1 MKGLTLRTIVR
12 VTGGAL
18 HLDAPEDVREKLLD
32 TEISSVTTDS
42 RKVETGA
49 LFGAIVGSRVDG
61 HTFASDVFG
70 KGALCVLAERELT
83 AAEVYGAE
91 TGARAGSDT
100 ETGARAGSGPRP
112 WILVDN
118 TIRALGQIAREYL
131 DILNIPVVG
140 ITGSVG
146 KTSTKEMIASVLSV
160 KFRTMKTEG
169 NFNNGLGLPLSI
181 FRLTEETEIAVLEM
195 GISHFGDMD
204 ELMAVVSPDTC
215 VITNI
220 GVCHLEFLKDR
231 DGVFKEKSRM
241 LDFIR
246 PGGHIVLNGNDDK
259 LRQVAE
265 VGGIRPVFFGVE
277 TSVPGAEALSAGPVV
292 TFPDPEG
299 LLSCVT
305 ARDLHPIGFEGT
317 ACTLSAPAGDIDI
330 TVPVPGLH
338 NVSNAACAAAV
349 GLGYG
354 MSLEEIRKGIEAY
367 QTIGGRFNVQKTEKL
382 TVIDDCYNANPV
394 SMKAS
399 LATLKEVKGS
409 RRVAILGDM
418 GELGE
423 EEVRLHED
431 VGICAA
437 RCADVVLTAG
447 RLSENLSRAAAAE
460 AAQAAASQTAAG
472 AGAALTTAHF
482 ATVEELIDHLD
493 EIIKDGDTV
502 LVKASHSMEFP
513 RIVKALM
520 KDE

>member
-1 MKGLTLRTIVR
+1 MKGLTLRTILR

-18 HLDAPEDVREKLLD
+18 HLDAPEEVREKLLD

-42 RKVETGA
+42 RKVEAGA

-61 HTFASDVFG
+61 HTFAADVFD

-83 AAEVYGAE
+83 AAEVYG
-91 TGARAGSDT
+91 SQ
-100 ETGARAGSGPRP
+100 AGSGPRP

-181 FRLTEETEIAVLEM
+181 FRLTEETQIAVLEM

-241 LDFIR
+241 LDFVR

-259 LRQVAE
+259 LRQV
-265 VGGIRPVFFGVE
+265 GDIDGIRPVFFGVE
-277 TSVPGAEALSAGPVV
+277 TSAPGADALSAGPVV
-292 TFPDPEG
+292 PFPDAEG
-299 LLSCVT
+299 RLSCVT
-305 ARDLHPIGFEGT
+305 ARGLRPAGFEGT
-317 ACTLSAPAGDIDI
+317 ACTLSTPAGDIDI
-330 TVPVPGLH
+330 MVPVPGLH

-354 MSLEEIRKGIEAY
+354 MSPEEIRKGIESY

-399 LATLKEVKGS
+399 LATLKDVKGS

-423 EEVRLHED
+423 DEVRLHED
-431 VGICAA
+431 VGTYAA

-447 RLSENLSRAAAAE
+447 RLSENLSRAAAE
-460 AAQAAASQTAAG
+460 E
-472 AGAALTTAHF
+472 AALTTAHF
-482 ATVEELIDHLD
+482 ATVEELIGHLD
-493 EIIKDGDTV
+493 EFIREGDTI

-520 KDE
+520 KDQ